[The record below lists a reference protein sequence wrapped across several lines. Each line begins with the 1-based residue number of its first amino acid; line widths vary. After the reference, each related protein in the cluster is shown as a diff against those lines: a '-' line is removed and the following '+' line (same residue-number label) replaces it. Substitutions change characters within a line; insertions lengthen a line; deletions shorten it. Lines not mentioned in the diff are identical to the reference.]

1 MEASGFVDEVRVPS
15 ANALEKQTDN
25 PRNGNAG
32 TIDGSRFR
40 TSSSLGSRQPAGR
53 RSESVSFR
61 IKGACRTARGLRN
74 VEPLVP
80 AGYS

>member
-1 MEASGFVDEVRVPS
+1 MEASEFVDEVRVPS

-32 TIDGSRFR
+32 TIDGTEHHRRS
-40 TSSSLGSRQPAGR
+40 TAGSRQAIGNR

-61 IKGACRTARGLRN
+61 IKGACRSVRGLRN
-74 VEPLVP
+74 VDP
-80 AGYS
+80 